1 MILVPME
8 DTGGINP
15 FYTIKSYFPT
25 LTLKTNVRSCF
36 FMLNIETPS
45 VVEPHI
51 LEKYSKE

>member
-1 MILVPME
+1 LVPME